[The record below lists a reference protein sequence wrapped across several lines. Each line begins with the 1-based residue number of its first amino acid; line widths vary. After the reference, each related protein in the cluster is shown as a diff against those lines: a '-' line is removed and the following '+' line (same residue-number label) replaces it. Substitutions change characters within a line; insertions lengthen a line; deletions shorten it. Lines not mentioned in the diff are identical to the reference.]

1 MKNKK
6 KEPFVPV
13 DRQETVRRDIISA
26 IEGRALSAM
35 EISGIISIPEKAV
48 CDHISHIQR
57 TVHKTGR
64 RLVVTPAECK
74 QCGFVFK
81 KREKLK
87 KPGKCPVCRA
97 ETIKAPLFSI
107 R

>member
-1 MKNKK
+1 MHNKK

-13 DRQETVRRDIISA
+13 DRHETVRRDIVAA

-35 EISGIISIPEKAV
+35 EISGMVSIPEKTV
-48 CDHISHIQR
+48 CDHISHIQK
-57 TVHKTGR
+57 TVNKTGR

-97 ETIKAPLFSI
+97 ETIKEPLFSI